1 MADGARWT
9 DVRATFRHAV
19 AGFVSAVE
27 AVPSSR
33 LSEAALGSWNVRD
46 LIGHASR
53 ALTTIESYCGQTIDA
68 PSLRGPAEY
77 FARIGQAPPGSE
89 ARRRRDAGI
98 AERGRE
104 AGARLGGD
112 PAVAVRALAERVL
125 AFVDATDDE
134 APVASPAG
142 QMTLAGYLPTRTFEL
157 AVHTLDL
164 SAALGA
170 PVPEVLQPAIA
181 MSVMLAAEIAAGLP
195 SAPDVLLALC
205 GRRRLPE
212 AFNVV

>member
-1 MADGARWT
+1 M
-9 DVRATFRHAV
+9 
-19 AGFVSAVE
+19 
-27 AVPSSR
+27 
-33 LSEAALGSWNVRD
+33 
-46 LIGHASR
+46 
-53 ALTTIESYCGQTIDA
+53 
-68 PSLRGPAEY
+68 
-77 FARIGQAPPGSE
+77 
-89 ARRRRDAGI
+89 
-98 AERGRE
+98 
-104 AGARLGGD
+104 
-112 PAVAVRALAERVL
+112 
-125 AFVDATDDE
+125 
-134 APVASPAG
+134 ASPAG